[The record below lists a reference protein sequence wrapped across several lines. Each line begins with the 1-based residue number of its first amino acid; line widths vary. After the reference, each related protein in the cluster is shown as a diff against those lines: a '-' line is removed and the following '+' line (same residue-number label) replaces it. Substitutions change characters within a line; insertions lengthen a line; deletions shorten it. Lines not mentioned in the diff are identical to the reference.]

1 MMKKKTG
8 NFYLG
13 REFERINKYAD
24 KLTQTEL
31 KRILQIYKNA
41 QKETKA
47 QLEKLFETLTQS
59 SFAEAQRYMRLQK
72 LNNELSK
79 TITGLTKKKYRSL
92 NDFLA
97 EIYTETKA
105 GIYHALDLTFFMPD
119 KKSII
124 EALRNPIDKLTLDKV
139 LAANRVDII
148 SKLQITISQGLLQGL
163 SYFEIARKAKDIYE
177 IGYKK
182 AELIAWTEAHRAKE
196 IARQETYEELEDK
209 GFNGQKMWIAS
220 LDERTRP
227 AHQAL
232 DGVTVDVGENFES
245 SAGGVGLAP
254 GMMNN
259 AADDIRCRCTS
270 IYVIEKAPLTRRA
283 GANTIP
289 FVSYED
295 WNNT

>member
-1 MMKKKTG
+1 MKKTTG
-8 NFYLG
+8 NFFLG
-13 REFERINKYAD
+13 REFERINKLAD
-24 KLTQTEL
+24 KLTVREL
-31 KRILQIYKNA
+31 KRILEVYKNA
-41 QKETKA
+41 QKETKK
-47 QLEKLFETLTQS
+47 QLEELMSKLTQS

-72 LNNELSK
+72 LEKEISK
-79 TITGLTKKKYRSL
+79 TITSLTKKEYKSL

-105 GIYHALDLTFFMPD
+105 GIYHALDLTFFTPD
-119 KKSII
+119 KRSII
-124 EALRNPIDKLTLDKV
+124 EALRNPIDKLTLNKV
-139 LAANRVDII
+139 LEANRVDII
-148 SKLQITISQGLLQGL
+148 SKLQISISQGLLQGL
-163 SYFEIARKAKDIYE
+163 GYFEIARKAKEIYE

-182 AELIAWTEAHRAKE
+182 AEVIAWTEAHRAKE

-209 GFNGQKMWIAS
+209 GFKGQKMWIAS

-232 DGVTVDVGENFES
+232 DSVRVEVDKNFES

-270 IYVIEKAPLTRRA
+270 IYIIEEAPITRRA
-283 GANTIP
+283 GGRTIP
-289 FVSYED
+289 FVSYEE
-295 WNNT
+295 WNNN